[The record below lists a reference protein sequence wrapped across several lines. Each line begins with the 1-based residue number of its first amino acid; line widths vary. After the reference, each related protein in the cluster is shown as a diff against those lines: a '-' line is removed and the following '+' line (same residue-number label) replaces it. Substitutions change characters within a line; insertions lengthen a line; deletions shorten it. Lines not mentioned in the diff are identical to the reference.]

1 MHIARSPVPLRRYP
15 CPQSPL
21 TSVSSLAPF
30 GIPRIAGRRSMR
42 VPLPAKASASEER
55 ARRPTALWRR
65 APRTKERAGFLRRLG
80 EGLALPVATLPAA
93 GLLLRIGQED
103 LLGGISAIAPAAAV
117 VSAVGGAV
125 LGYLPLLFAVGA
137 VFGLGRDR
145 DPHAALAAIVAY
157 LAISHACLQLNPLPS
172 DKLDTPPSQQPYGA
186 LTGILAGILA
196 ALLWRRLTARKVPAF
211 AAHAV
216 VLVVALVLGS
226 ALGLAFPAVNEG
238 LVWLAKQLTAQAVV
252 GGGVFGV
259 LNRGLLPLGLHQIPN
274 TIMWFVAGECSNGV
288 RGDIPCFLVAHD
300 PAAGSFT
307 TGFYPIALGALPAA
321 AIAMWRTALPDQ
333 RKRTGQLLGTAAL
346 MSFCFGV
353 TEPIELLFAFSAWP
367 LYIAHALLTG
377 TSLALV
383 NALGIKEGFVF
394 SAGALDFG
402 LNFSIATRPLL
413 ILPIAVAY
421 AAVYYVLF
429 KWAILR
435 FSFRTPGRSIT
446 HEPSPGDGDVPGP
459 GRSPLPHSTSVIRPA
474 VQPWLDQLRVRS
486 HRTRSST

>member
-1 MHIARSPVPLRRYP
+1 MTTAASLRKTNAADNPRRSP
-15 CPQSPL
+15 
-21 TSVSSLAPF
+21 T
-30 GIPRIAGRRSMR
+30 GRW
-42 VPLPAKASASEER
+42 
-55 ARRPTALWRR
+55 RRPSRSS
-65 APRTKERAGFLRRLG
+65 KSEAGFLRRLG
-80 EGLALPVATLPAA
+80 EGLALPVAALPAA
-93 GLLLRIGQED
+93 GLLLRIGQDD
-103 LLGGISAIAPAAAV
+103 LLGGIGAIAPAASV

-125 LGYLPLLFAVGA
+125 IGYLPLLFAVGA
-137 VFGLGRDR
+137 VYGLLRDR
-145 DPHAALAAIVAY
+145 DPHAVLAAIAAY
-157 LAISHACLQLNPLPS
+157 LTISNACLQLNPLPS
-172 DKLDTPPSQQPYGA
+172 NKLDTPPSQQPYGA
-186 LTGILAGILA
+186 LTGILAGILV
-196 ALLWRRLTARKVPAF
+196 ALLWRRLTTRKLPAF

-216 VLVVALVLGS
+216 ILVAALVLGS

-259 LNRGLLPLGLHQIPN
+259 LNRGLLPIGLHQIPN

-321 AIAMWRTALPDQ
+321 AIAMWRTALPEQ
-333 RKRTGQLLGTAAL
+333 RKRTGQLLGTAAV

-353 TEPIELLFAFSAWP
+353 TEPIELLFAFAAWP
-367 LYIAHALLTG
+367 LYVAHAVLTG

-402 LNFSIATRPLL
+402 LNFPIATRPILL
-413 ILPIAVAY
+413 LPIAAAY
-421 AAVYYVLF
+421 AAIYYVLF

-435 FSFRTPGRSIT
+435 FNLATPGRTNT
-446 HEPSPGDGDVPGP
+446 HEPAEHDDSISVHRSGP
-459 GRSPLPHSTSVIRPA
+459 PAPRTAPDEQNRDFHSAAAPPPRDHTTHIPTA
-474 VQPWLDQLRVRS
+474 Q
-486 HRTRSST
+486 RSSST

>member
-1 MHIARSPVPLRRYP
+1 MSGTSLRKTSAAVRERRRSP
-15 CPQSPL
+15 
-21 TSVSSLAPF
+21 
-30 GIPRIAGRRSMR
+30 AGRWRGTRRSS
-42 VPLPAKASASEER
+42 KSE
-55 ARRPTALWRR
+55 
-65 APRTKERAGFLRRLG
+65 AGFLRRLG
-80 EGLALPVATLPAA
+80 EGLALPVAALPAA

-103 LLGGISAIAPAAAV
+103 LLGGVGAISPAATV

-137 VFGLGRDR
+137 VFGLQRDR
-145 DPHAALAAIVAY
+145 DPHAVLAAIVAY

-186 LTGILAGILA
+186 LIGILAGILVA
-196 ALLWRRLTARKVPAF
+196 MVWRRLTARKLPPF

-216 VLVVALVLGS
+216 VLVAALLLGA

-238 LVWLAKQLTAQAVV
+238 LVWLAKQLTAQAVI

-259 LNRGLLPLGLHQIPN
+259 LNRALLPIGLHQIPN
-274 TIMWFVAGECSNGV
+274 TIMWFVAGEYANGV
-288 RGDIPCFLVAHD
+288 RGDIPGFLVAHD

-307 TGFYPIALGALPAA
+307 TGFYPIACGALPAA
-321 AIAMWRTALPDQ
+321 AIAMWRTALPEQ

-353 TEPIELLFAFSAWP
+353 TEPIELLFAFAAWP
-367 LYIAHALLTG
+367 LYMAHAVLTG

-402 LNFSIATRPLL
+402 LNFPIATRPILL
-413 ILPIAVAY
+413 VPIAAAY
-421 AAVYYVLF
+421 AAIYYVLF

-435 FSFRTPGRSIT
+435 FNLATPGRGGT
-446 HEPSPGDGDVPGP
+446 HAPEDDEHAAGTHQAGPHPPPTEPEERDRDRDLPPAVAVPP
-459 GRSPLPHSTSVIRPA
+459 PRPQPAHAHSTEE
-474 VQPWLDQLRVRS
+474 
-486 HRTRSST
+486 

>member
-1 MHIARSPVPLRRYP
+1 MTAP
-15 CPQSPL
+15 
-21 TSVSSLAPF
+21 SL
-30 GIPRIAGRRSMR
+30 
-42 VPLPAKASASEER
+42 AKASLSEKR
-55 ARRPTALWRR
+55 VGRMPTLFGRGA
-65 APRTKERAGFLRRLG
+65 RTKERTGFLRRLG
-80 EGLALPVATLPAA
+80 EGLALPVAALPAA
-93 GLLLRIGQED
+93 GLLLRVGQED
-103 LLGGISAIAPAAAV
+103 LLGGVSVIAPAAAV

-137 VFGLGRDR
+137 VFGLRRDR
-145 DPHAALAAIVAY
+145 DPHAAMAAITAY
-157 LAISHACLQLNPLPS
+157 LAISHACLHLNPLPA
-172 DKLDTPPSQQPYGA
+172 DRLGTPPSQQPYGA
-186 LTGILAGILA
+186 LTGILAGILV
-196 ALLWRRLTARKVPAF
+196 ALLWRRLTARNLPAF

-216 VLVVALVLGS
+216 VLLVALFLGA

-238 LVWLAKQLTAQAVV
+238 LVWLAKQLTEQAVI
-252 GGGVFGV
+252 GGGLFGV
-259 LNRGLLPLGLHQIPN
+259 LNRGLLPIGLHQVPN

-300 PAAGSFT
+300 PSAGSFT

-321 AIAMWRTALPDQ
+321 ALAMWRTALPEQ

-353 TEPIELLFAFSAWP
+353 TEPIELLFAFAAWP

-413 ILPIAVAY
+413 LLPIAAAY
-421 AAVYYVLF
+421 AAIYYVLF

-435 FSFRTPGRSIT
+435 FNLPTPGRSGACDPAT
-446 HEPSPGDGDVPGP
+446 DDSDGAVHRPGP
-459 GRSPLPHSTSVIRPA
+459 HNPHAEPA
-474 VQPWLDQLRVRS
+474 KCVPPHTTAATPPPREAQPEHVHS
-486 HRTRSST
+486 TRSST

>member
-1 MHIARSPVPLRRYP
+1 MTVASLR
-15 CPQSPL
+15 
-21 TSVSSLAPF
+21 
-30 GIPRIAGRRSMR
+30 
-42 VPLPAKASASEER
+42 KASAADQR
-55 ARRPTALWRR
+55 GWRPTGHWRTAAR
-65 APRTKERAGFLRRLG
+65 APKSGAGFLRRLG
-80 EGLALPVATLPAA
+80 EGLALPVAALPAA
-93 GLLLRIGQED
+93 GLLLRIGQDD

-137 VFGLGRDR
+137 VFGLQRER
-145 DPHAALAAIVAY
+145 DPHAVLAAIVAY
-157 LAISHACLQLNPLPS
+157 LAISHACLQLNPLPA

-186 LTGILAGILA
+186 LIGILAGILA
-196 ALLWRRLTARKVPAF
+196 ALLWRQLTARKLPAF

-216 VLVVALVLGS
+216 IVVAALILGS

-259 LNRGLLPLGLHQIPN
+259 LNRGLLPIGLHQIPN
-274 TIMWFVAGECSNGV
+274 TIMWFVAGECANGV

-367 LYIAHALLTG
+367 LYVAHALLTG

-402 LNFSIATRPLL
+402 LNFPIATRPLL
-413 ILPIAVAY
+413 LLPIAAAY
-421 AAVYYVLF
+421 AAIYYVLF

-435 FSFRTPGRSIT
+435 FNFRTPGRSST
-446 HEPSPGDGDVPGP
+446 REPSTEEADVPP
-459 GRSPLPHSTSVIRPA
+459 TEAATSPAHDERRPSRGA
-474 VQPWLDQLRVRS
+474 AAPPPVPSRQSPPA
-486 HRTRSST
+486 HRPRSST

>member
-1 MHIARSPVPLRRYP
+1 M
-15 CPQSPL
+15 
-21 TSVSSLAPF
+21 
-30 GIPRIAGRRSMR
+30 
-42 VPLPAKASASEER
+42 
-55 ARRPTALWRR
+55 
-65 APRTKERAGFLRRLG
+65 
-80 EGLALPVATLPAA
+80 
-93 GLLLRIGQED
+93 GQED
-103 LLGGISAIAPAAAV
+103 LLGGVSAIAPAAAV

-137 VFGLGRDR
+137 VFGLQRDR
-145 DPHAALAAIVAY
+145 DPHAALAAIIAY
-157 LAISHACLQLNPLPS
+157 LAISHACLQLNPLAS

-186 LTGILAGILA
+186 LIGILAGILA
-196 ALLWRRLTARKVPAF
+196 ALLWRRLAARKFPAF

-216 VLVVALVLGS
+216 ILVVALVIGT

-252 GGGVFGV
+252 GGGLFGV

-274 TIMWFVAGECSNGV
+274 TIMWFVAGECSGGV

-321 AIAMWRTALPDQ
+321 AFAMWRTALPEQ

-353 TEPIELLFAFSAWP
+353 TEPIELLFAFAAWP
-367 LYIAHALLTG
+367 LYLAHAVLTG

-413 ILPIAVAY
+413 LLPIAAVY
-421 AAVYYVLF
+421 AAIYYVLF

-435 FSFRTPGRSIT
+435 FNLPTPGRSIN
-446 HEPSPGDGDVPGP
+446 HEQATDDSDV
-459 GRSPLPHSTSVIRPA
+459 HRPA
-474 VQPWLDQLRVRS
+474 SHNSPDAADELDSSHFGAADPPPPRS
-486 HRTRSST
+486 KSARAHSTRSST

>member
-1 MHIARSPVPLRRYP
+1 MTLAALRKAGPAEPQGPVK
-15 CPQSPL
+15 
-21 TSVSSLAPF
+21 
-30 GIPRIAGRRSMR
+30 GRW
-42 VPLPAKASASEER
+42 
-55 ARRPTALWRR
+55 RRPA
-65 APRTKERAGFLRRLG
+65 RTSSKAGLLRRLG

-103 LLGGISAIAPAAAV
+103 LLGGVAAVAPAAAV

-125 LGYLPLLFAVGA
+125 LGNLPLLFAVGA
-137 VFGLGRDR
+137 VFGLQRER
-145 DPHAALAAIVAY
+145 DPHAVLAAIIAY

-172 DKLDTPPSQQPYGA
+172 NRLGTPPSQQPYGA

-196 ALLWRRLTARKVPAF
+196 ALLWRRLAARKLPAF

-216 VLVVALVLGS
+216 IIVVALVLGS

-259 LNRGLLPLGLHQIPN
+259 LNRSLLPVGLHTIPN
-274 TIMWFVAGECSNGV
+274 AIMWFVAGESSNGV
-288 RGDIPCFLVAHD
+288 RGDIPRFLVAHD

-321 AIAMWRTALPDQ
+321 AIAMWRTALPEQ
-333 RKRTGQLLGTAAL
+333 CKRTGQLLGIAAL

-353 TEPIELLFAFSAWP
+353 TEPIELLFAFTCWP
-367 LYIAHALLTG
+367 LYIAHAVLTG

-383 NALGIKEGFVF
+383 NALGIKDGFVF

-413 ILPIAVAY
+413 LLPIAAGY
-421 AAVYYVLF
+421 AAIYYVLF
-429 KWAILR
+429 RWAILR
-435 FSFRTPGRSIT
+435 FNLATPGRSRV
-446 HEPSPGDGDVPGP
+446 HESAADGNDLDVGPAGPLTAAGASDRARQPWPSAVPPPPSPRTQATPA
-459 GRSPLPHSTSVIRPA
+459 HST
-474 VQPWLDQLRVRS
+474 RS
-486 HRTRSST
+486 GT